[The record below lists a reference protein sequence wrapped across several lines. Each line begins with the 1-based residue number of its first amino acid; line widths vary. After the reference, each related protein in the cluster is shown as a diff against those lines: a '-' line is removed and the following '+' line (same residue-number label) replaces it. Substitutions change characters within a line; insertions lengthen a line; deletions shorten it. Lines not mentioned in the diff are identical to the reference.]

1 MDGKI
6 YKLGGR
12 GPIIWEAHGMAEVEH
27 LWSLNNTRVWRK
39 DAQGG
44 QEGIKNWIFPLPFF
58 QLLFNIK
65 MVIVDQKKK
74 IHTSSN
80 STIWLHNHV
89 VWKSQKKSHS
99 TLRAKQATF
108 TYWVEYSLF

>member
-74 IHTSSN
+74 IHTSSKANFWLFFSLNPEMISN
-80 STIWLHNHV
+80 SY
-89 VWKSQKKSHS
+89 
-99 TLRAKQATF
+99 
-108 TYWVEYSLF
+108 TYFQDWE